1 MWYKRKNTNKM
12 KKKEEIVT
20 TENEE
25 IIPVTIN
32 GIVYLTFPQAQDYIE
47 FNRERLRQRVLRDAV
62 EGVVRIGKYL
72 FIPLSYLDE
81 EKKKELN
88 KEAEVKLEELKGLGL
103 TKEDIEKFIAM
114 KKEEQAKTEKKK

>member
-1 MWYKRKNTNKM
+1 M
-12 KKKEEIVT
+12 KKEEEVIA
-20 TENEE
+20 TEHEE

-32 GIVYLTFPQAQDYIE
+32 GIVYLTFPQAQDYVE

-81 EKKKELN
+81 ERRKGLDKET
-88 KEAEVKLEELKGLGL
+88 EVKLEELKGLGL
-103 TKEDIEKFIAM
+103 TKEDIERFIAM
-114 KKEEQAKTEKKK
+114 KKAGGNVE

>member
-1 MWYKRKNTNKM
+1 M
-12 KKKEEIVT
+12 KKEEEIVT
-20 TENEE
+20 AEYDE

-32 GIVYLTFPQAQDYIE
+32 GIIYLTFPQAQDYIE

-81 EKKKELN
+81 EKKKGLN
-88 KEAEVKLEELKGLGL
+88 KETEVKLEELKGLGL
-103 TKEDIEKFIAM
+103 TKDDIERFIAM